1 MQNTKKPLCIF
12 MIGIP
17 YSGKSTFIANNE
29 WLSSMPIVSVDDEV
43 MRLSGDDYTQWAVVI
58 EEAALAAGLKIEK
71 LIERKESF
79 VIDKTNLAAL
89 ERQKTLRL
97 LKRAGYQTAAIVF
110 PLPNEQT
117 LRQRIAKRSEKMIP
131 LDVLQRMTE
140 LYRQDLK
147 TLNQEFDAVLKLETM
162 GLQVQK

>member
-1 MQNTKKPLCIF
+1 

-58 EEAALAAGLKIEK
+58 EEAALAADLKIEK
-71 LIERKESF
+71 LIERKASF

-89 ERQKTLRL
+89 ERQKTSCHTDSR
-97 LKRAGYQTAAIVF
+97 
-110 PLPNEQT
+110 
-117 LRQRIAKRSEKMIP
+117 RQ
-131 LDVLQRMTE
+131 
-140 LYRQDLK
+140 
-147 TLNQEFDAVLKLETM
+147 
-162 GLQVQK
+162 

>member
-1 MQNTKKPLCIF
+1 MLNDPKKPLCIF

-58 EEAALAAGLKIEK
+58 EEAALAADLKIEK
-71 LIERKESF
+71 LIERKASF

-89 ERQKTLRL
+89 ERQKQDKRHIHHRYQPVHVTIHPPHGARKRRSLLRHEHGPKNGTGGTGIQSRRKLWLFAICRHLQPCGYHRL
-97 LKRAGYQTAAIVF
+97 LQH
-110 PLPNEQT
+110 
-117 LRQRIAKRSEKMIP
+117 
-131 LDVLQRMTE
+131 
-140 LYRQDLK
+140 
-147 TLNQEFDAVLKLETM
+147 ET
-162 GLQVQK
+162 